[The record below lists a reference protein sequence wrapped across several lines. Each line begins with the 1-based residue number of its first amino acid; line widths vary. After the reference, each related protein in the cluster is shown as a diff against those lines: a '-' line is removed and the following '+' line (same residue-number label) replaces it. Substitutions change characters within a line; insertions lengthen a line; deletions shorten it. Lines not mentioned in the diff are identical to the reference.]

1 MREAMF
7 NRLRQ
12 FNPSRIFE
20 SCGGRAELIFEPLH
34 IRQWLVG
41 QWDTRH
47 SLGLCRTSGTVRHC
61 HIEFFAC
68 CCFMESADHLQIIVL
83 PHETR
88 TSFLSF
94 TLQKDAR

>member
-20 SCGGRAELIFEPLH
+20 SCGGRAELIVEPLH

-41 QWDTRH
+41 QWDTHH
-47 SLGLCRTSGTVRHC
+47 SPGLCRTSGTR
-61 HIEFFAC
+61 IT
-68 CCFMESADHLQIIVL
+68 HLGCV
-83 PHETR
+83 
-88 TSFLSF
+88 
-94 TLQKDAR
+94 ARPAPCGTAA